1 MGFTHLTLLPN
12 QLEEAHMNNT
22 CQPRIDK
29 FRKVMADNNLDTFL
43 IANSHN
49 RRYLS
54 GFMGEDGGIEESAGF
69 LIISQDKL
77 VLTTDSRYTTQA
89 RDEAPLYDIV
99 EYKVGLAKQLPE
111 ILADFNTRRLGFE
124 GRRLSFVQYND
135 IQKELKEKGFSIELI
150 SAGQTTEN
158 IRVVK
163 DQIEIDYTK
172 KALAYAEEALVK
184 LMEEIKPGMTE
195 KEVAWRFECLMRQ
208 NGAGRLSFPVICAS
222 GPNSALPHAIPTNRQ
237 IQKDDPIVFDWG
249 VRYKGYCSD
258 TTRTVVF
265 GKPGDEL
272 KKVHQTVRDAQQKA
286 TEAIKAG
293 ADGKA
298 VDKIARDYIDS
309 QGYKDRFG
317 HGLGH
322 GTGLAIHEAPRLS
335 PLSTSILEPGMIVTV
350 EPGIYIPDWGGVRV
364 ENQVVVREDG
374 AEILNSLSTTIGFDA
389 N

>member
-1 MGFTHLTLLPN
+1 MEIYQN
-12 QLEEAHMNNT
+12 
-22 CQPRIDK
+22 RIDK
-29 FRKVMADNNLDTFL
+29 FRKIMTDNNLDTFL
-43 IANSHN
+43 IANGYN

-54 GFMGEDGGIEESAGF
+54 GFLGEDGGIEESAGF

-89 RDEAPLYDIV
+89 RDEAPLYDLV

-111 ILADFNTRRLGFE
+111 ILAVFNSKRLGFE

-135 IQKELKEKGFSIELI
+135 IQKEIQEKGLSVELV
-150 SAGQTTEN
+150 SAGEVTEN
-158 IRVVK
+158 LRVVK
-163 DQIEIDYTK
+163 DQTEIDHTK
-172 KALAYAEEALVK
+172 KALAYAEEAFVK
-184 LMEEIKPGMTE
+184 LMDVIHPGMTE
-195 KEVAWRFECLMRQ
+195 KEVAWKFECLMRE
-208 NGAGRLSFPVICAS
+208 NGAGSLSFPTICAA
-222 GPNSALPHAIPTNRQ
+222 GPNSALPHAIPTNRK
-237 IQKDDPIVFDWG
+237 IQKDEPIVFDWG

-258 TTRTVVF
+258 TTRTVVL

-272 KKVHQTVRDAQQKA
+272 KKVHQTVRIAQQKA
-286 TEAIKAG
+286 IDAIKAG

-298 VDKIARDYIDS
+298 VDKIAREYIDS

-364 ENQVVVREDG
+364 ENQVVVLEDG
-374 AEILNSLSTTIGFDA
+374 AKVLNSLSTTVCFGG